1 MSEMLDF
8 NVQMLGKLADWL
20 LSEPIVYFV
29 GMVLMCFV
37 AAFETLRSSRN
48 TDIVKKNNER
58 K

>member
-37 AAFETLRSSRN
+37 MVIISRPVVHGALFLMY
-48 TDIVKKNNER
+48 TMEL
-58 K
+58 